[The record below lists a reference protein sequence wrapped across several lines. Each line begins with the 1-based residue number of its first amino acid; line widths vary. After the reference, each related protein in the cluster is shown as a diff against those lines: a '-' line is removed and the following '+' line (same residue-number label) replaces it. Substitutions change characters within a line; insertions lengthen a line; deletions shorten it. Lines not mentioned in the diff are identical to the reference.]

1 MNILVTPGDRRRTL
15 GIGSAEFVA
24 NPFPSDQTIDFIPLG
39 NGCRLQPTGS
49 AGLAANLFPSS
60 QLTEFIPVGIATS
73 FGEGGK
79 VTLKMLRQLAYM
91 PHVLFFGRLQL
102 LGAPLRGQFIEFI
115 PVTVVT
121 NFREGDTVALE
132 MLVRHVNIPHVI
144 CFGRLTSDSLPRQL

>member
-24 NPFPSDQTIDFIPLG
+24 NPFPSD
-39 NGCRLQPTGS
+39 
-49 AGLAANLFPSS
+49 

-115 PVTVVT
+115 PVAVVT